1 MPTLRPKGAQRC
13 KISWYA
19 AGAANTGRR
28 TGSGSAAPRERGS
41 AEGSAKG
48 ATGTAASATGVAA
61 APKDGASATGA
72 AAAPRDGSHGTH
84 PDREGGHAEREA

>member
-28 TGSGSAAPRERGS
+28 SGSGSAAPSDRGS
-41 AEGSAKG
+41 AEGSANG
-48 ATGTAASATGVAA
+48 ATGAIPA
-61 APKDGASATGA
+61 ASATGA

-84 PDREGGHAEREA
+84 PEREGGHAEREA